1 MRNNPFAGMA
11 VALIL
16 AAILLAAS
24 LPVAANMAQPIDFP
38 TDQVLLFNESPDVAL
53 MEETV
58 LFTFIGEN
66 LYKARIEV
74 SYLLENL
81 LEEDQ
86 FFDVMF
92 VTPDFEDAGFEVYID
107 GERINDVT
115 LEEGIDWPAN
125 WQPVVTEE
133 IIDPVSKGPL
143 DMSRGGFWSP
153 DRNSFSGATFPV
165 YLKAGEPTDIKVAY
179 NSRSGYYQ
187 YQDVINTVY
196 NQLYY
201 LTPARFWDG
210 NAKVNLRIEFPEDR
224 PVAVHS
230 NIPLEKENG
239 HTFAAALDG
248 VPASEWT
255 FSYTDTKGLI
265 FGTNNLKKHNLLVFL
280 ITAVLLAAVPLS
292 RRYSKKAFVTC
303 LAALPGAAFLL
314 ATVKLTYGFMF
325 LMYLL
330 GPVILFFA
338 VGLIIFIVYKKRTA

>member
-1 MRNNPFAGMA
+1 MA

-58 LFTFIGEN
+58 LFTFIGKY
-66 LYKARIEV
+66 LSKARIEV

-81 LEEDQ
+81 LDEDQ
-86 FFDVMF
+86 SFNVMF
-92 VTPDFEDAGFEVYID
+92 VTPDFEDAEFEVYID
-107 GERINDVT
+107 GERISNVT
-115 LEEGIDWPAN
+115 LDEGIDWPAN

-143 DMSRGGFWSP
+143 DISRGGFWSP

-165 YLKAGEPTDIKVAY
+165 YLKAGKPTDIRVAY
-179 NSRSGYYQ
+179 NSRSGYYR

-196 NQLYY
+196 TQLYY
-201 LTPARFWDG
+201 LTPARFWNG
-210 NAKVNLRIEFPEDR
+210 NAKVNLRIEFPEGR

-230 NIPLEKENG
+230 NIPLEKGKENVFMA
-239 HTFAAALDG
+239 TLDG
-248 VPASEWT
+248 VPNNEWT
-255 FSYTDTKGLI
+255 FSYVDTKGLI
-265 FGTNNLKKHNLLVFL
+265 FGTNDLRRHDMMVFL
-280 ITAVLLAAVPLS
+280 ITALLLTAAPAS

-303 LAALPGAAFLL
+303 LAALPGVAFFL
-314 ATVKLTYGFMF
+314 ATIKVTYGFMF

-330 GPVILFFA
+330 GPVILFVTA
-338 VGLIIFIVYKKRTA
+338 VLLIYIGYKKVRGHTA